1 MGNSELLKP
10 AFKLL
15 TGAMVIAC
23 AMQSALA
30 QSSDQISGLIEE
42 YCTKCHN
49 FDDYSGGIDLE
60 GIGAHNIAE
69 FPEVAEQVSKDY
81 VLV

>member
-1 MGNSELLKP
+1 MGKSEILKP

-15 TGAMVIAC
+15 TGAVVFAC
-23 AMQSALA
+23 SMQSALA
-30 QSSDQISGLIEE
+30 QSADQISGLIEE

-69 FPEVAEQVSKDY
+69 FPEDRKSVV
-81 VLV
+81 